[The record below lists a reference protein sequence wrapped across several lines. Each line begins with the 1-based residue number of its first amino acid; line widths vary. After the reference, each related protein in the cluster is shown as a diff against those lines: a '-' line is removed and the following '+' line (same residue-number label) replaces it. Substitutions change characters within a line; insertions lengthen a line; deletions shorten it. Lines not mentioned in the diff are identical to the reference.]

1 MTNRAELHD
10 KITGDIKGRSRWEQR
25 QSLWYEMRHTGLR
38 RKNKPWNNASDL
50 HFPLSDS
57 VVERLKP
64 FYYMQIVGMDTI
76 ASFIPMRQQDG
87 GLTVTAERWFDY
99 KIKESTNFLSEGLT
113 WIDHGL
119 MSGRSVV
126 KVYWDAQKKKVQ
138 YDAIDPMMI
147 VVPEKTRN
155 LQESERVVNIM
166 QMSVDSFKSNPL
178 YSGVD
183 VNEIQSKRG
192 KVGNSNE
199 KEVNTYRREG
209 INYSSDL
216 NRIILW
222 EVYEK
227 KDGKVFVQ
235 TFCPEVA
242 SMDVRPIMELDYNH
256 GSYPFVD
263 FSYEIKDKGWY
274 SPRGVCE
281 ILAPFESSLCKM
293 WNEKHDAM
301 TLYNRPMFK
310 TDRDIPN
317 SSNIR
322 LSPAQILPVGLAPVQ
337 MSSPPISWDQEIE
350 MTRYIAEQRIGMP
363 DFGVQSMQNK
373 GDRRTATEI
382 NAISGLMAESNDLRA
397 RVFRLSLGSLYRQS
411 WNLYLQYNKEDL
423 DFRYREDNG
432 RIEPEAFMGDY
443 VIEPKGGP
451 DSQNRALKLQQ
462 AMQRKQ
468 LFAGSPFINQAEL
481 DRSILEL
488 DDPSLVRRMFLDPQ
502 MRQQHEG
509 LEEANNIG
517 IMETGFP
524 VPVRG
529 DENFEIRIGVLVQY
543 LDQKMGSGEGISEQT
558 QQLIV
563 MRISE
568 LLDAYE
574 QANPNAARQL
584 RKQLADSAASLA
596 EERQMGALPDGEE
609 GQQQMPQ
616 REERL

>member
-1 MTNRAELHD
+1 
-10 KITGDIKGRSRWEQR
+10 
-25 QSLWYEMRHTGLR
+25 
-38 RKNKPWNNASDL
+38 
-50 HFPLSDS
+50 
-57 VVERLKP
+57 
-64 FYYMQIVGMDTI
+64 
-76 ASFIPMRQQDG
+76 
-87 GLTVTAERWFDY
+87 
-99 KIKESTNFLSEGLT
+99 
-113 WIDHGL
+113 
-119 MSGRSVV
+119 MSGRSVI
-126 KVYWDAQKKKVQ
+126 KVYWDEAKKEVR

-147 VVPEKTRN
+147 VVPDKTKN

-166 QMSVDSFKSNPL
+166 QMSIDSFKNNPL

-183 VNEIQSKRG
+183 ANLIQSKRG
-192 KVGNSNE
+192 KAGNTDE
-199 KEVNTYRREG
+199 KEVASYKREG
-209 INYSSDL
+209 INYSSDM
-216 NRIILW
+216 NRIIIW

-227 KDGKVFVQ
+227 KDGKVLVQ
-235 TFCPEVA
+235 TFCPEVP
-242 SMDVRPIMELDYNH
+242 SMDVRPVMELDYDH
-256 GSYPFVD
+256 GNYPFVD

-281 ILAPFESSLCKM
+281 IIAPFESSLCKL

-337 MSSPPISWDQEIE
+337 MANPPISWDQEIE
-350 MTRYIAEQRIGMP
+350 MTRHIAEQRIGMP

-397 RVFRLSLGSLYRQS
+397 RVFRLSLGELYRQS
-411 WNLYLQYNKEDL
+411 WNLYLQYSKKDL
-423 DFRYREDNG
+423 EFRYREDNG
-432 RIEPEAFMGDY
+432 RMEPDAFYGEY

-529 DENFEIRIGVLVQY
+529 DENFELRVNVLIQY
-543 LDQKMGSGEGISEQT
+543 MDNKMASGDPISEQT
-558 QQLIV
+558 QQLII
-563 MRISE
+563 MRLSQ
-568 LLDAYE
+568 LLEAYE
-574 QANPNAARQL
+574 QVDPNSARQL
-584 RKQLADSAASLA
+584 RKQLGESASSLA
-596 EERQMGALPDGEE
+596 EERQMAVAAD
-609 GQQQMPQ
+609 GQQQQ
-616 REERL
+616 ESLQ

>member
-1 MTNRAELHD
+1 MTNREELSD
-10 KITGDIKGRSRWEQR
+10 QIIKDIKDRSRWETR
-25 QSLWYEMRHTGLR
+25 QKLWYEMRHNGLR
-38 RKNKPWNNASDL
+38 RKSKPWRNASDL
-50 HFPLSDS
+50 HFPLADS
-57 VVERLKP
+57 VIERLKP
-64 FYYMQIVGMDTI
+64 FYYMQVVGMDTI
-76 ASFIPMRQQDG
+76 ASFVPMRQQDN

-99 KIKESTNFLSEGLT
+99 QTKEKTNFLTECLT

-126 KVYWDAQKKKVQ
+126 KVYWDSERKEVR
-138 YDAIDPMMI
+138 YDAIDPMML
-147 VVPEKTRN
+147 VVPDRTKS
-155 LQESERVVNIM
+155 LQESDRVVHIM
-166 QMSVDSFKSNPL
+166 QMSVEAFKSDPK

-183 VNEIQSKRG
+183 VDVLQSARS
-192 KVGNSNE
+192 KVGNSDE
-199 KEVNTYRREG
+199 KESTAYRREG
-209 INYSSDL
+209 INYTSDR
-216 NRIILW
+216 NKIIIW

-227 KDGKVFVQ
+227 KDGKVIVQ
-235 TFCPEVA
+235 SFCPEYP
-242 SMDVRPIMELDYNH
+242 SMSLRPTMELDYAH
-256 GSYPFVD
+256 GEYPFVD

-281 ILAPFESSLCKM
+281 IVAPFESSLCKL
-293 WNEKHDAM
+293 WNDKHDAM

-337 MSSPPISWDQEIE
+337 MAQPPISWDQEIE
-350 MTRYIAEQRIGMP
+350 LTRFIAEQRVGMP
-363 DFGVQSMQNK
+363 DFGVNSMQNK

-397 RVFRLSLGSLYRQS
+397 RVFRISLGALYLQS
-411 WNLYLQYNKEDL
+411 WSLYLQYKKDDL
-423 DFRYREDNG
+423 EFRYREDNG
-432 RIEPEAFMGDY
+432 QLEPDAFYGEY

-462 AMQRKQ
+462 AMGRKQ
-468 LFAGSPFINQAEL
+468 LFSGSPYINQAEL

-502 MRQQHEG
+502 LKQQHEA

-517 IMETGFP
+517 IMEVGMP

-529 DENFEIRIGVLVQY
+529 DEDFESRISVLVGF
-543 LDQKMGSGEGISEQT
+543 LDNRMADNNPISPTT

-563 MRISE
+563 TRISQ

-574 QANPNAARQL
+574 QVDTNSARQL
-584 RKQLADSAASLA
+584 RKQLAESAESLA
-596 EERQMGALPDGEE
+596 ADRQMMA
-609 GQQQMPQ
+609 PQ
-616 REERL
+616 DPNAEQVPQ